1 VLVVKP
7 YSASSQWSLGSL
19 FLLPLALGAC
29 APSLATMQGAHVAQ
43 KGHFAGTA
51 ALEVGVP
58 TDTLTRVVDAGTTLA
73 EAAESRMLTAEERR
87 QVFEAGVTLAASPP
101 ALGQH
106 LMLAYV
112 PIRNLEANLR
122 NAGGGWRLGARYQLL
137 NHEDGPFD
145 LSVGFGAARSTYK
158 LPIPDI
164 IPFLEIKDFTRYSFD
179 VPVLIGTS
187 RSWFRAWVGP
197 RFLYSRFST
206 QMQFAPPTTTI
217 ELASFRGSSVYFGGQ
232 AGFAVGY
239 KHVFFGVEL
248 TVTKMSGSAEVAVPS
263 AMTAID
269 PFNFSGWVVYP
280 TFGLMA
286 EI

>member
-1 VLVVKP
+1 
-7 YSASSQWSLGSL
+7 
-19 FLLPLALGAC
+19 
-29 APSLATMQGAHVAQ
+29 MQGAHVAQ
-43 KGHFAGTA
+43 KGQFSGTA
-51 ALEVGVP
+51 ALEVGIP
-58 TDTLTRVVDAGTTLA
+58 TNTLTRVIDAGTTLA
-73 EAAESRMLTAEERR
+73 EAAETRMLTPEEQR

-101 ALGQH
+101 AFGPH

-112 PIRNLEANLR
+112 PVRNLEANFR
-122 NAGGGWRLGARYQLL
+122 SAGGGYRLGARYQLL

-145 LSVGFGAARSTYK
+145 LTVGLGASRSTYK

-187 RSWFRAWVGP
+187 RSWFRVWIGP
-197 RFLYSRFST
+197 RFLYSRYST
-206 QMQFAPPTTTI
+206 VMQFAPPSSTVD
-217 ELASFRGSSVYFGGQ
+217 LASFRGSSVYFGGQ
-232 AGFAVGY
+232 TGFAVGY

-248 TVTKMSGSAEVAVPS
+248 TVTKMSGSAEVTVPS
-263 AMTAID
+263 SVAVID

>member
-1 VLVVKP
+1 MVDVKP
-7 YSASSQWSLGSL
+7 YPASVRWLLGWSYLL
-19 FLLPLALGAC
+19 TLPLAAC

-43 KGHFAGTA
+43 PGHFAGTA

-58 TDTLTRVVDAGTTLA
+58 TNTLTRVIDAGTTLA
-73 EAAESRMLTAEERR
+73 EAAENRMLTPDEQR

-101 ALGQH
+101 AFGPH

-112 PIRNLEANLR
+112 PIKNLEANLR
-122 NAGGGWRLGARYQLL
+122 SAGGGWRLGARYQLL
-137 NHEDGPFD
+137 SHEDGPFD
-145 LSVGFGAARSTYK
+145 LTVGLGGSRSTYK

-164 IPFLEIKDFTRYSFD
+164 IPFLEIKDFTRYSVD

-187 RSWFRAWVGP
+187 RSWFRVWIGP
-197 RFLYSRFST
+197 RFLYSSYST
-206 QMQFAPPTTTI
+206 SMQFAPPTTTVD
-217 ELASFRGSSVYFGGQ
+217 LATFKGSSVYFGGQ
-232 AGFAVGY
+232 TGFAVGY

-248 TVTKMSGSAEVAVPS
+248 TVTKMSGSAHVTVPS
-263 AMTAID
+263 QVATIA
-269 PFNFSGWVVYP
+269 PFDFSGWVIYP

>member
-1 VLVVKP
+1 
-7 YSASSQWSLGSL
+7 
-19 FLLPLALGAC
+19 
-29 APSLATMQGAHVAQ
+29 MQGAHVAP

-58 TDTLTRVVDAGTTLA
+58 TGTLTRVIDAGQTLA
-73 EAAESRMLTAEERR
+73 EASETRMLTPDERR

-101 ALGQH
+101 AFGPH

-112 PIRNLEANLR
+112 PIQNLEVNLR
-122 NAGGGWRLGARYQLL
+122 SAGGGYRIGARYQLL

-145 LSVGFGAARSTYK
+145 LTVGIGAARSTYK

-164 IPFLEIKDFTRYSFD
+164 IPFLEIQDFTRYSFD
-179 VPVLIGTS
+179 IPVLSGTS
-187 RSWFRAWVGP
+187 RSWFRTWIGP
-197 RFLYSRFST
+197 RLLYSRFST
-206 QMQFAPPTTTI
+206 TMQFAPPGATI
-217 ELASFRGSSVYFGGQ
+217 ELARFDGSSIYFGGQ

-248 TVTKMSGSAEVAVPS
+248 TVAQSSGSASVTVPPSVATVR
-263 AMTAID
+263 
-269 PFNFSGWVVYP
+269 PFDFEGMVVYP
-280 TFGLMA
+280 AFGLMV